1 MDVYKIKI
9 ISVVLLFFLKQ
20 NWVSFILAL
29 KGLPPC
35 LFLSPYKR
43 VTGDSEFIVHHSIK
57 PGSHNAHCMEGE
69 ITT

>member
-1 MDVYKIKI
+1 MDVYKIKM

-20 NWVSFILAL
+20 TL

-43 VTGDSEFIVHHSIK
+43 VTGDSESIVHHSIK
-57 PGSHNAHCMEGE
+57 PGSHNAHSMEGE